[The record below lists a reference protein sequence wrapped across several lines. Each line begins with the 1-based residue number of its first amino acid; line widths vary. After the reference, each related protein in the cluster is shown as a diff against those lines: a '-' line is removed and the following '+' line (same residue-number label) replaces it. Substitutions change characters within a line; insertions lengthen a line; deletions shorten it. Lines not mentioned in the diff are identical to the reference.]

1 MSGQR
6 KKAQRVSPTKFQK
19 KKKFTSE
26 EKNCEIIKM
35 TPPANF
41 SFYMMQKR

>member
-1 MSGQR
+1 L
-6 KKAQRVSPTKFQK
+6 PTKISEK
-19 KKKFTSE
+19 EEEKIASE

-41 SFYMMQKR
+41 SLLHDAKKKK